1 MKHVS
6 SVFAFACC
14 IAAAPAWAQDS
25 AKIAQGGAGNS
36 AMIEQ
41 IATAGNN
48 MARVHQGEGWQSGS
62 GNHAQLM
69 QRAVDSSRI
78 DVMQSGF
85 NNQYSVHQ
93 YDGSNLQANV
103 NTNSGMY
110 GQQGGEGNSI
120 QISQSGSNAMAWV
133 EQGGSM
139 NSRVD
144 IWQSGWDGQKMADVW
159 QSGSSNQAMVNQH
172 GGSSQA
178 SVHQAGSN
186 LNASITQGSNGYGYG
201 HGNTA
206 HIRQG
211 F

>member
-6 SVFAFACC
+6 SVFALACC
-14 IAAAPAWAQDS
+14 IAAAPTWAEDS
-25 AKIAQGGAGNS
+25 AKIAQGGAGNT

-48 MARVHQGEGWQSGS
+48 MASVHQGEGWYSGS

-69 QRAVDSSRI
+69 QRSVDNSRI

-85 NNQYSVHQ
+85 NNQHNVHQ

-103 NTNSGMY
+103 NVNSGMY
-110 GQQGGEGNSI
+110 GEQGGEGNWV
-120 QISQSGSNAMAWV
+120 QISQSGSNATAWV
-133 EQGGSM
+133 EQGSSM
-139 NSRVD
+139 NSRAD

-159 QSGSSNQAMVNQH
+159 QSGSGNQAMVNQH

-178 SVHQAGSN
+178 SVYQSGNN
-186 LNASITQGSNGYGYG
+186 LSASITQGANTYGYGYG
-201 HGNTA
+201 NTA
-206 HIRQG
+206 QIRQG
-211 F
+211 L